1 MYSVFNRYS
10 HHLLT
15 NSIQSLKPKK
25 IQKMITRLYTIITL
39 CLVVNLYSCSAFAN
53 TPRPFSRP
61 AKETTLYAFEL
72 SLPMPTT
79 IFIGEAVSMVQ
90 GHNPKSMNPSI
101 DSDALSDV
109 SQVVVDF
116 SSCFRPSIFAYAM
129 FNVFGRFMA
138 IYADYLPD
146 HTIHADK
153 VLIQILYLCQTLD
166 EIRKGM

>member
-1 MYSVFNRYS
+1 
-10 HHLLT
+10 
-15 NSIQSLKPKK
+15 
-25 IQKMITRLYTIITL
+25 MITRLYTIITIITL
-39 CLVVNLYSCSAFAN
+39 CLLVDRYSCSAFAN
-53 TPRPFSRP
+53 TSRTFSRP

-72 SLPMPTT
+72 SLPTPSTT
-79 IFIGEAVSMVQ
+79 FIGEALSMVQ
-90 GHNPKSMNPSI
+90 GHSPKLMNPSI

-116 SSCFRPSIFAYAM
+116 SSYFRPSIFAYVM

-153 VLIQILYLCQTLD
+153 LLIQILYLFQTLD